1 MCIVRWRRNDDYV
14 NVKNRFSIMKKR
26 DADGNPVPTGDI
38 PILIKRTLFD
48 CKGNVFLLDMQM
60 FDCKNEH
67 NHRNP

>member
-14 NVKNRFSIMKKR
+14 NVKNKFSIMKKR
-26 DADGNPVPTGDI
+26 VADGNPVPTGDI

-48 CKGNVFLLDMQM
+48 YKGNVFLLDMQM

-67 NHRNP
+67 NYWNP